1 MKSFIYSE
9 MMTHV
14 VLCTNKDP
22 KNVLIVSDNAQA
34 LEKELEKHHD
44 IAHKVVECDLEKIKT
59 LNDDSFDVVICEM
72 EGNLESITQL
82 NRVLKVD
89 GQLVI
94 NHPHLD
100 ATELNKSL
108 MQTLGYFFKIIMPY
122 NLGNGDTA
130 LLASKEYHPTADIIL
145 QRADM
150 LDNVYYYNCD
160 IHTAAFAMPN
170 YIRKMYL
177 GSIKN

>member
-1 MKSFIYSE
+1 MKSFIYPE

-14 VLCTNKDP
+14 IMCTNKDP
-22 KNVLIVSDNAQA
+22 KNALIISDNAK
-34 LEKELEKHHD
+34 LIEKEVQKHHD
-44 IAHKVVECDLEKIKT
+44 VAYTVIECDLEKLKT
-59 LNDDSFDVVICEM
+59 LADESFDVVICEM
-72 EGNLESITQL
+72 DGDLESVTQI
-82 NRVLKVD
+82 NRVLKAD
-89 GQLVI
+89 GQVVI

-100 ATELNKSL
+100 AETLNKSL

-145 QRADM
+145 QRSDM

-160 IHTAAFAMPN
+160 IHLAAFAMPN
-170 YIRKMYL
+170 YIRRTYL
-177 GSIKN
+177 GSIRN